1 MFRLWQNRRTRWLMP
16 LAAWPA
22 CAAAVATSEVFYRG
36 GFGVPVRWWDVVRY
50 PAVDFLFFALAIPA
64 IYELAARF
72 PLGRKGW
79 VRHSGILLAG
89 GMALVVAHAVYRAP
103 LHEFVYRNLAPDLAR
118 VPVGRL
124 VEYYAIGNLFG
135 DLWLYGLILAFA
147 HLGLYY
153 ARYQDRERE
162 WAAARLQA
170 LEAQLQP
177 HFLFNTLNSIAA
189 LMHEDVNAADDMM
202 ANLATLLR
210 RSLDQGGVSEIQLR
224 EEMDSLEI
232 YLAIQRARFQD
243 RLTTRVDA
251 DEQALD
257 ALVPRLILQP
267 LVENAVRHGIG
278 RGSGAGLIEVRARRI
293 AGRLQLTVF
302 DDGPGPAR
310 DPAASCGLGLSN
322 TRARLAQY
330 FEDEYRLELRAAP
343 EGGAIAE
350 IEIPCRCAR

>member
-1 MFRLWQNRRTRWLMP
+1 MFRLWQNRRTRWLFA

-22 CAAAVATSEVFYRG
+22 CAAAVATSEVFYRA
-36 GFGVPVRWWDVVRY
+36 GFGVPIRWTDAVRY

-64 IYELAARF
+64 IYELGLRF
-72 PLGRKGW
+72 PLGNKGW
-79 VRHSGILLAG
+79 PRHAAVLLG
-89 GMALVVAHAVYRAP
+89 GALAFDVVHALYRAP
-103 LHEFVYRNLAPDLAR
+103 LHEFVYRRVAPDLA
-118 VPVGRL
+118 VVSTARL
-124 VEYYAIGNLFG
+124 VEFYAVGNFFG
-135 DLWLYGLILAFA
+135 DLWLFGLIVGLA
-147 HLGLYY
+147 HMGVYY
-153 ARYQDRERE
+153 ARYEDRERE

-189 LMHEDVNAADDMM
+189 LMHEDVDAADEMM

-210 RSLDQGGVSEIQLR
+210 RSLDQGGVTEIRLR
-224 EEMDSLEI
+224 EEIEALEI
-232 YLAIQRARFQD
+232 YLAIQRTRFQD
-243 RLTTRVDA
+243 RLTTRVEA

-278 RGSGAGLIEVRARRI
+278 RGSGAGVIEVRARREG
-293 AGRLQLTVF
+293 GRLKLTVF
-302 DDGPGPAR
+302 DDGPGPAGE
-310 DPAASCGLGLSN
+310 PSNGGGLGLRN
-322 TRARLAQY
+322 TRARLAQH
-330 FEDEYRLELRAAP
+330 FEDEYRLELRAGP